1 MQVSILSTSDVHGYV
16 LPDDFRYPYAEKNF
30 GLAKS
35 ATALKEQSDG
45 DVTIMIENG
54 DFIQGSPLTD
64 YAKQKDTLTTF
75 NTLAEAIGYDVQI
88 LGNHEFNYGRTFL
101 EEFYQNN
108 DRLLNANVVD
118 TETMTPFI
126 GQPYRII
133 EQSGVIVAVIGVTT
147 QYVPNWETE
156 THIQNL
162 RFLNPVTTVEHYV
175 DELRNMVDIV
185 VVAYHGGIERDL
197 ETGEPTENL
206 SGENQGYELSLIP
219 GVDAVVTGH
228 QHRQIASHIAGTPVT
243 QPGYRG
249 EAIGKITLELDDA
262 NQVINT
268 DAKLI
273 NVERMDV
280 NNVVQKLI
288 EPVQVVTDKWLDTPI
303 VTMPYDMKITNH
315 FEARMSGHP
324 YIELVNAVQM
334 DVSDTKIA
342 STALFNDEVQGLGKL
357 VTRRDI
363 MTNYIY
369 PNEVVVQ
376 RLTGQDIK
384 DALEVNAGY
393 FQIDGETVVVNPK
406 YLWPK
411 VEHYNYDLWSGIN
424 YTFDLTQPVGQRV
437 KDLTQADQ
445 TPLQMTEFYDVAM
458 NQYRATGAGGFNMF
472 SPNKTIR
479 EIPGSMTD
487 HLIHY
492 LSERGASLN
501 NQPTHFKV
509 IKD

>member
-1 MQVSILSTSDVHGYV
+1 MKVSILSTSDVHGYV
-16 LPDDFRYPYAEKNF
+16 LPDDFRYPYTEKNF

-64 YAKQKDTLTTF
+64 YAKQQEQLTTF
-75 NTLAEAIGYDVQI
+75 NTLAEAIGYDAQI
-88 LGNHEFNYGRTFL
+88 LGNHEFNYGRDFL
-101 EEFYQNN
+101 EKLYKDNEY
-108 DRLLNANVVD
+108 LLNANVVD
-118 TETMTPFI
+118 SETGKPFI
-126 GQPYRII
+126 GQPYRLI
-133 EQSGVIVAVIGVTT
+133 EKLGIKTAIIGVTT
-147 QYVPNWETE
+147 QYVPNWETD
-156 THIQNL
+156 THIEHL
-162 RFLNPVTTVEHYV
+162 RFLDPVTTVKNYV
-175 DELRNMVDIV
+175 DELRPKVDII

-197 ETGEPTENL
+197 ETGKPTETL
-206 SGENQGYELSLIP
+206 SGENQGYELALLP

-228 QHRQIASHIAGTPVT
+228 QHRKIATHIAGTPVT

-249 EAIGKITLELDDA
+249 EAIGKIDLQLDAAKKIVSTEAQLLETEHMA
-262 NQVINT
+262 VNT
-268 DAKLI
+268 
-273 NVERMDV
+273 
-280 NNVVQKLI
+280 VVQKLI
-288 EPVQVVTDKWLDTPI
+288 EPVQVLTDKWLDTPI
-303 VTMPYDMKITNH
+303 VTMPKDMNITDH
-315 FEARMSGHP
+315 FAARMAGHP
-324 YIELVNAVQM
+324 YIDLVNTVQM

-342 STALFNDEVQGLGKL
+342 STALFNDEVQGLRKS

-393 FQIDGETVVVNPK
+393 FQIDGDEVVVNPK

-411 VEHYNYDLWSGIN
+411 VEHYNYDMWSGID
-424 YTFDLTQPVGQRV
+424 YTFDLTQPVGHRV
-437 KDLTQADQ
+437 QDLKEVNEG
-445 TPLQMTEFYDVAM
+445 PIQMTAVYEVAM
-458 NQYRATGAGGFNMF
+458 NQYRATGAGGFDMF
-472 SPNKTIR
+472 NPNKTIR

-492 LSERGASLN
+492 LSEQGTNIMTPLT
-501 NQPTHFKV
+501 QFKV
-509 IKD
+509 TK